1 MPETTAAGL
10 LALVGLFD
18 IVGTVASGWL
28 TDRYDSRVLLG
39 GYYALRGLSLLIL
52 PWLIAAT
59 AHPSMLVFIV
69 FYGLDWVAT
78 VPPTIALCRQHFGA
92 DGPIVFGW
100 VFASHQFG
108 AAVAATGAGV
118 LRDVSGDYTSAW
130 IAAGILCFF
139 AAVMSVRIDGGAKAG
154 RARSARG
161 AGRAGGGR
169 ASVVGSWP

>member
-1 MPETTAAGL
+1 M
-10 LALVGLFD
+10 
-18 IVGTVASGWL
+18 
-28 TDRYDSRVLLG
+28 
-39 GYYALRGLSLLIL
+39 SLLIL

-108 AAVAATGAGV
+108 AAVAATGAGL
-118 LRDVSGDYTSAW
+118 LRDMSGEYYLGLDRRRHPLLLRRGDVGADPALT
-130 IAAGILCFF
+130 AAPER
-139 AAVMSVRIDGGAKAG
+139 AAPDTKAAPETAVVRAEVG
-154 RARSARG
+154 RPS
-161 AGRAGGGR
+161 
-169 ASVVGSWP
+169 